1 MDLEEEEK
9 RALCFSVAGGNSK
22 KAVICKSGRE
32 LATEINIAPTLTL
45 DFQAPEL

>member
-9 RALCFSVAGGNSK
+9 RDLCFSVAGGNSK